1 MKATLWLCSLVTTM
15 LMLTQSI
22 YATPLI
28 RYQYAYVPQKSS
40 LYQVGNTKVTR
51 FMGFLL
57 LDKLLTLS
65 LSHFFSLSF
74 VRRL

>member
-1 MKATLWLCSLVTTM
+1 MKATLWLCSVVTTM

-40 LYQVGNTKVTR
+40 LYQVGNPKVTR
-51 FMGFLL
+51 FMGYL

-65 LSHFFSLSF
+65 LPLFLPHSSSPCL
-74 VRRL
+74 